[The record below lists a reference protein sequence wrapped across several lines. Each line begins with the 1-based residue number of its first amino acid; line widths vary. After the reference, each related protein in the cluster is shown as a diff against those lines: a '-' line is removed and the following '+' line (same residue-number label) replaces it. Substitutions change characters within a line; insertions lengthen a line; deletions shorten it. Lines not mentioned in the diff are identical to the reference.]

1 MANTAIRLSM
11 DASELRSGASSAA
24 EEIKNL
30 NEAMKE
36 ASFQGDWGQVATLS
50 KAMDN
55 LQQYR
60 NGVSRE
66 AANAAREQ
74 KQAQA
79 SGLAANV
86 ENAAN
91 TGSGMVQTWAR
102 GDPSSA
108 AVQGLKGGGGVLK
121 SLGGMLGGGV
131 GTLLSGLGIAS
142 IVTGAIGA
150 GMNALS
156 EQYEQILPDADKLNA
171 LWGSNV
177 AGNDYKKNSDQA
189 LNYYSRAVNYA
200 AGTGMETTE
209 FMQHAAGMAKYGV
222 GAERSMTLARDQA
235 NWANFTGGNLELF
248 QQIAGMSERY
258 GRNGENAIQKAYA
271 GAQLTGL
278 AKGQTDEFLSSMLRV
293 MQEGIQKGFTRSA
306 EEISANANM
315 LYKLSGNS
323 KMWQGENGMNR
334 LSGMNSAIANA
345 TSLQTTND
353 VIMYSVANKLDA
365 GKYLGNSATGGFTDT
380 MRILEKGV
388 SADMLKGIF
397 SEVGKLDSSPDEIIS
412 RFKNMFNTTYTEAAD
427 IYTMYKNSGNY
438 SEGDWKKFAE
448 QVTNMNVDHKAESDR
463 TKLQDNVNIVKE
475 NVVKI
480 GSKMADIK
488 VGALSHI
495 STGVDKLVNHFI
507 KDENGKMARESVKGL
522 FGNRMLHEE
531 RKAAAKA
538 EENLLK
544 GLEST
549 DPNVRL
555 ATQQS
560 LTMLQSLSP
569 EAQRLIDETNFA
581 NKIDF
586 SNPKEIEKLKK
597 FESLTPDANGNY
609 AGLIS
614 DMYIKASS
622 KLNGFYTK
630 PAEMDRLSK
639 DLTAAQQGTKTEEAG
654 YVSQEEFY
662 KLVNGLSEL
671 IDKANKRY
679 EKENPSASANTFNI
693 TAIMP

>member
-11 DASELRSGASSAA
+11 DASELKSGASSAA
-24 EEIKNL
+24 EEIKKL

-36 ASFQGDWGQVATLS
+36 ASSQGDWGQVATLS

-60 NGVSRE
+60 NGISRE

-293 MQEGIQKGFTRSA
+293 MQEGIAKGFTRSA

-315 LYKLSGNS
+315 LYKLSGDS

-334 LSGMNSAIANA
+334 LSGMNNAIANA
-345 TSLQTTND
+345 TNLQTTND

-365 GKYLGNSATGGFTDT
+365 NKYLGNSATGGFTDT

-397 SEVGKLDSSPDEIIS
+397 EDVGKLDSSPDEIIS

-427 IYTMYKNSGNY
+427 IYTMFKNSANF
-438 SEGDWKKFAE
+438 SEEDWKKYSK
-448 QVTNMNVDHKAESDR
+448 QVNEMNVDHKAESDR

-522 FGNRMLHEE
+522 FGNRMLATE

-586 SNPKEIEKLKK
+586 SNSNEIEQLKK
-597 FESLTPDANGNY
+597 FEAFTPDASGNY
-609 AGLIS
+609 AGLADSMRVMAGKKLGEYMEDSEMAALVKDIN
-614 DMYIKASS
+614 KA
-622 KLNGFYTK
+622 KK
-630 PAEMDRLSK
+630 E
-639 DLTAAQQGTKTEEAG
+639 TKTEEAG
-654 YVSQEEFY
+654 YISQEEFY
-662 KLVNGLSEL
+662 KIMRTLSEF
-671 IDKANKRY
+671 IEKANVRH
-679 EKENPSASANTFNI
+679 ENANPGASANTFNI

>member
-1 MANTAIRLSM
+1 
-11 DASELRSGASSAA
+11 
-24 EEIKNL
+24 
-30 NEAMKE
+30 
-36 ASFQGDWGQVATLS
+36 V
-50 KAMDN
+50 
-55 LQQYR
+55 
-60 NGVSRE
+60 
-66 AANAAREQ
+66 
-74 KQAQA
+74 
-79 SGLAANV
+79 
-86 ENAAN
+86 
-91 TGSGMVQTWAR
+91 

-121 SLGGMLGGGV
+121 SLGGMLGGGL
-131 GTLLSGLGIAS
+131 GSLLSGIGIAS

-209 FMQHAAGMAKYGV
+209 FMQHAAGMAKYGL

-235 NWANFTGGNLELF
+235 NWANFTGGSLDLF
-248 QQIAGMSERY
+248 QQISGLSERY
-258 GRNGENAIQKAYA
+258 GRNGENALQKAYA

-278 AKGQTDEFLSSMLRV
+278 QKGQTDEFLSSMLRV
-293 MQEGIQKGFTRSA
+293 MQEGIQKGFVRST

-315 LYKLSGNS
+315 LYKLSGES
-323 KMWQGENGMNR
+323 KMWQGETGMNR
-334 LSGMNSAIANA
+334 LSGMNNAIANA

-365 GKYLGNSATGGFTDT
+365 GKYLGNTATGGFTDT
-380 MRILEKGV
+380 MRILERGV

-427 IYTMYKNSGNY
+427 IYTMYQNSGNY
-438 SEGDWKKFAE
+438 TESDWKKIAD

-475 NVVKI
+475 NIVKI

-507 KDENGKMARESVKGL
+507 KDENGKMARDGVKGL
-522 FGNRMLHEE
+522 FGDRILHEE
-531 RKAAAKA
+531 RKAATKA
-538 EENLLK
+538 EESLRK

-555 ATQQS
+555 ATTQAI
-560 LTMLQSLSP
+560 TTLQSLSP

-586 SNPKEIEKLKK
+586 SNPNEIEQLKK
-597 FESLTPDANGNY
+597 FEAFTPDASGNY
-609 AGLIS
+609 AGLADSMRVMAGKKLGEYMEDSEMAALVKDIN
-614 DMYIKASS
+614 KA
-622 KLNGFYTK
+622 KK
-630 PAEMDRLSK
+630 E
-639 DLTAAQQGTKTEEAG
+639 TKTEEAG
-654 YVSQEEFY
+654 YISQEEFY
-662 KLVNGLSEL
+662 KIMRTLSEF
-671 IDKANKRY
+671 IEKANVRHEIY
-679 EKENPSASANTFNI
+679 NPGASANTFNI

>member
-11 DASELRSGASSAA
+11 DASELKSGASSAA
-24 EEIKNL
+24 EEIKKL

-36 ASFQGDWGQVATLS
+36 ASSQGDWGQVATLS

-131 GTLLSGLGIAS
+131 GSLLSGLGIAS

-235 NWANFTGGNLELF
+235 NWANFTGGSLDLF
-248 QQIAGMSERY
+248 QQISGLSERY

-293 MQEGIQKGFTRSA
+293 MQEGIAKGFTRSA

-427 IYTMYKNSGNY
+427 IYTMYQNSGNY

-522 FGNRMLHEE
+522 FGNRMLATE

-586 SNPKEIEKLKK
+586 SNSNEIEQLKK
-597 FESLTPDANGNY
+597 FEAFTPDASGNY
-609 AGLIS
+609 AGLADS
-614 DMYIKASS
+614 MRVMAGKKLGEYMEDSEMAALIKDINKA
-622 KLNGFYTK
+622 KK
-630 PAEMDRLSK
+630 E
-639 DLTAAQQGTKTEEAG
+639 TKTEEAG
-654 YVSQEEFY
+654 YISQEEFY
-662 KLVNGLSEL
+662 KIMRTLSEF
-671 IDKANKRY
+671 IEKANVRH
-679 EKENPSASANTFNI
+679 ENANPGASANTFNI